1 MLFDAWETKYAD
13 DNLRAAAIDR
23 LERLCVSKFHLKVPT
38 IISKKVSTAVSSGN
52 EGSSA
57 SGARLDQV
65 KAEEKPRHLVKKKGP
80 VVADVSMLKGPTGV
94 SAATFKTNDSVCPGP
109 SDNHPDTIQ
118 LKALKGKKACQSIP
132 SLLEFL
138 VWALPQVPNLTIG
151 TSA

>member
-94 SAATFKTNDSVCPGP
+94 SVATFKTND
-109 SDNHPDTIQ
+109 
-118 LKALKGKKACQSIP
+118 
-132 SLLEFL
+132 
-138 VWALPQVPNLTIG
+138 
-151 TSA
+151 

>member
-118 LKALKGKKACQSIP
+118 LQALKGKQSLSNRYRVYRYRVCSIHEVMWIY
-132 SLLEFL
+132 ST
-138 VWALPQVPNLTIG
+138 VY
-151 TSA
+151 